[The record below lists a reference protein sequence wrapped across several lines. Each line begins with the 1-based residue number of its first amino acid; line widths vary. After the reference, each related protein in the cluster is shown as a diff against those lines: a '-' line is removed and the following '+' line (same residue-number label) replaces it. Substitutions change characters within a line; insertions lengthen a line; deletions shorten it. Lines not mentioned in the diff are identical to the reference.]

1 MKILKR
7 FIPEIISSLLLIVVF
22 VATRLL
28 NITSLPIFTDEAI
41 YTRWAQIAK
50 SDSNWR
56 FISLTDGKNPSFIW
70 ADSIMMKLIDDPL
83 LAGRLV
89 SVFAGFLVCVGI
101 YFLTREIFASK
112 EKNSMRVISLIAV
125 ALTVLFPFLLVYD
138 RLAIYES
145 MTAAFF
151 VWSLYFQILL
161 VRRLRLDLAMI
172 LGFILGGSVLTKSS
186 GFLSLYLT
194 PVLLLLF
201 NFSDKAR
208 KQKLIKF
215 TVLVIV
221 SAVIA
226 YGMYS
231 VQRLSPFF
239 HIIAEK
245 NTIFVHPIGEWL
257 KLQPMDKVANFQ
269 RNFMGLWDWF
279 MIYFTPPYALLAVV
293 SFFISKRFLKEKI
306 LLVAWF
312 VIPFLGLCVLGKTL
326 YPRYILFMTLP
337 LIPLVAY
344 SIYELFSRYKN
355 LALRVAFIVIIAI
368 LPLRMMYYVIFDFA
382 NAPIPRLDL
391 EQFINGWPAGG
402 GIGESVEFFNNE
414 SKKGPIYVATQGTFG
429 LLPHAYETYFLNNSN
444 ITLKGYWPIN
454 ETIPEEI
461 AKEAETKPVYV
472 VFYQDCLHCALPGV
486 APTTWPIEKI
496 ASYKKG
502 IGNTTLTIYKV
513 KTPDAKSK

>member
-1 MKILKR
+1 MKILNK

-201 NFSDKAR
+201 NFSDKVR

-215 TVLVIV
+215 IVNPCVIV
-221 SAVIA
+221 SPGHRGVIVNLGAVSDRVLDAGVHFRMPLVQSVIEIDTRVLKEETKAEAASKDLQNISTVIA
-226 YGMYS
+226 VNYHLKPDMVNDLYKTIGLNYES
-231 VQRLSPFF
+231 VIIDPAIQEVLKGVTAKYTAAELITLREQVSHSIKAALEARLEKY
-239 HIIAEK
+239 HIVIDDFSIKDFQFSATFAKAIESKQEAE
-245 NTIFVHPIGEWL
+245 
-257 KLQPMDKVANFQ
+257 Q
-269 RNFMGLWDWF
+269 
-279 MIYFTPPYALLAVV
+279 
-293 SFFISKRFLKEKI
+293 
-306 LLVAWF
+306 
-312 VIPFLGLCVLGKTL
+312 
-326 YPRYILFMTLP
+326 
-337 LIPLVAY
+337 
-344 SIYELFSRYKN
+344 
-355 LALRVAFIVIIAI
+355 LALKAERDLQRIKIEAEQQIATA
-368 LPLRMMYYVIFDFA
+368 RA
-382 NAPIPRLDL
+382 
-391 EQFINGWPAGG
+391 
-402 GIGESVEFFNNE
+402 
-414 SKKGPIYVATQGTFG
+414 
-429 LLPHAYETYFLNNSN
+429 
-444 ITLKGYWPIN
+444 
-454 ETIPEEI
+454 
-461 AKEAETKPVYV
+461 EAETLRLKNVSVSPLMI
-472 VFYQDCLHCALPGV
+472 QLNAIDKWDGKLPQYMLG
-486 APTTWPIEKI
+486 
-496 ASYKKG
+496 
-502 IGNTTLTIYKV
+502 GNSVPFINIK
-513 KTPDAKSK
+513 